1 MTEPGWD
8 EARLCDNAAT
18 LSGKSMRSADIAQ
31 AYSRQALTVQRIFA
45 DHRHVRPGV
54 TRSLSATIRGGRFS
68 SPIGKEMEKTAH
80 KVIQ

>member
-18 LSGKSMRSADIAQ
+18 LSGKSMRSADTAQ

-45 DHRHVRPGV
+45 DHRQV
-54 TRSLSATIRGGRFS
+54 
-68 SPIGKEMEKTAH
+68 
-80 KVIQ
+80 